1 MNLASDGERMDWKQ
15 DTKGE
20 FCKFQEGDTTM
31 NIRYDACLSMGLAV
45 LSLLLCAWPLAA
57 TATEIKVF
65 APGGVRSAL
74 LGASSSFERDT
85 GNKVN
90 FTFGTGGGIQKQV
103 AGGAP
108 ADVTVLPS
116 AGISDLER
124 KGLTAQDSRTAVGSV
139 GVGIGIKAG
148 APRPKIGTPEEFR
161 ESLLA
166 AKSITYADPARGG
179 TSGTYFATVVLPR
192 LGIVE
197 QLKSKTVLTAVG
209 EDAVRRVANG
219 DSEMVIVQSSEITA
233 IPGAELVGPLPKDL
247 QKNIPYATV
256 VLKTSKSPDAA
267 RAFVKYLVSPPGLAA
282 FRAAGFTPPDSSK

>member
-1 MNLASDGERMDWKQ
+1 
-15 DTKGE
+15 
-20 FCKFQEGDTTM
+20 M
-31 NIRYDACLSMGLAV
+31 NIQHCAPLSICLV
-45 LSLLLCAWPLAA
+45 VFSLLLWAWPSVAA
-57 TATEIKVF
+57 SAEIMVF

-74 LGASSSFERDT
+74 LGAAVSFERET
-85 GNKVN
+85 GNKVH

-116 AGISDLER
+116 AGIKDLEQ
-124 KGLTAQDSRTAVGSV
+124 KGLIAQDSRVAVGSV

-148 APRPKIGTPEEFR
+148 APRPKIDTAEEFR

-179 TSGTYFATVVLPR
+179 TSGTYFATVVLGR
-192 LGIVE
+192 LGIAE

-219 DSEMVIVQSSEITA
+219 ESEMVIVQASEITA
-233 IPGAELVGPLPKDL
+233 VPGAELVGPLPKEL
-247 QKNIPYATV
+247 QSNIPYAAV
-256 VLKTSKSPDAA
+256 VLKAGKSPDAA
-267 RAFVKYLVSPPGLAA
+267 TAFVKHLISPSGLAA
-282 FRAAGFTPPDSSK
+282 FRAAGFVLPDSPR

>member
-1 MNLASDGERMDWKQ
+1 MSIQCCAR
-15 DTKGE
+15 
-20 FCKFQEGDTTM
+20 
-31 NIRYDACLSMGLAV
+31 LSIGLSV
-45 LSLLLCAWPLAA
+45 FFLVLCAWASVVAA
-57 TATEIKVF
+57 AEIIVF

-74 LGASSSFERDT
+74 LGAAGAFERES
-85 GNKVN
+85 GIKVN

-116 AGISDLER
+116 AGVNDLEQ
-124 KGLTAQDSRTAVGSV
+124 KGFTAQDSRVAVGRV

-148 APRPKIGTPEEFR
+148 APRPKIGTAEEFR

-179 TSGTYFATVVLPR
+179 TSGTYFATVVLGR
-192 LGIVE
+192 LGIAE

-219 DSEMVIVQSSEITA
+219 DSEMVIVQASEITA
-233 IPGAELVGPLPKDL
+233 VPGAELVGPLPKEL
-247 QKNIPYATV
+247 QNDIPYAAV
-256 VLKTSKSPDAA
+256 VLKASKSPEAA
-267 RAFVKYLVSPPGLAA
+267 RAFVKYLISPSGVAA
-282 FRAAGFTPPDSSK
+282 FRAAGFVPPDSPK

>member
-1 MNLASDGERMDWKQ
+1 MAI
-15 DTKGE
+15 
-20 FCKFQEGDTTM
+20 
-31 NIRYDACLSMGLAV
+31 NIQHCAPLSICLV
-45 LSLLLCAWPLAA
+45 VFSLLLWAWPSVAA
-57 TATEIKVF
+57 SAEIMVF

-74 LGASSSFERDT
+74 LGAAASFERET

-116 AGISDLER
+116 AGIKDLEQ
-124 KGLTAQDSRTAVGSV
+124 KGLIAQDSRVAVGSV

-148 APRPKIGTPEEFR
+148 APRPKIGTAEEFR

-179 TSGTYFATVVLPR
+179 TSGTYFATVVLGR
-192 LGIVE
+192 LGIAE

-219 DSEMVIVQSSEITA
+219 DSEMVIVQASEITA
-233 IPGAELVGPLPKDL
+233 VPGAELVGPLPKDL
-247 QKNIPYATV
+247 QNNIPYAAV

-267 RAFVKYLVSPPGLAA
+267 RAFVKYLISPSGLAA
-282 FRAAGFTPPDSSK
+282 FRAAGFAAPDSSK

>member
-1 MNLASDGERMDWKQ
+1 MKIECWAHLA
-15 DTKGE
+15 
-20 FCKFQEGDTTM
+20 
-31 NIRYDACLSMGLAV
+31 IVLSV
-45 LSLLLCAWPLAA
+45 FSLLLGAWPLVAA
-57 TATEIKVF
+57 AGEIKVL

-74 LGASSSFERDT
+74 LGAASAFERET

-103 AGGAP
+103 AGGAL

-116 AGISDLER
+116 AGVTELER
-124 KGLTAQDSRTAVGSV
+124 KGLTLPDTRVAVGSV

-148 APRPKIGTPEEFR
+148 APRPKIGTAGEFR

-179 TSGTYFATVVLPR
+179 TSGTYFATVVLGR
-192 LGIVE
+192 LGIAE

-209 EDAVRRVANG
+209 EDAVRRVVNG
-219 DSEMVIVQSSEITA
+219 ESEMVVVQASEITA
-233 IPGAELVGPLPKDL
+233 VPGAELVGPLPKEL
-247 QKNIPYATV
+247 QNDIPYAAV
-256 VLKTSKSPDAA
+256 VLEASQARDGA

-282 FRAAGFTPPDSSK
+282 FRAAGFASPDSSK

>member
-1 MNLASDGERMDWKQ
+1 MSIQCCASLS
-15 DTKGE
+15 
-20 FCKFQEGDTTM
+20 
-31 NIRYDACLSMGLAV
+31 ICLSVFA
-45 LSLLLCAWPLAA
+45 LLLCAGPLVA
-57 TATEIKVF
+57 TAAEIMVY

-74 LGASSSFERDT
+74 LGAARSFERET

-116 AGISDLER
+116 AGITDLEQ
-124 KGLTAQDSRTAVGSV
+124 KGLTAQDSRVAVGSV
-139 GVGIGIKAG
+139 GVGIGIKGG
-148 APRPKIGTPEEFR
+148 ASRPQIGTPEEFR

-179 TSGTYFATVVLPR
+179 TSGTYFATVVLGR
-192 LGIVE
+192 LGIAE

-219 DSEMVIVQSSEITA
+219 DSEMVIVQASEITA
-233 IPGAELVGPLPKDL
+233 VPGAELVGPLPKDL
-247 QKNIPYATV
+247 QNDIPYAAV
-256 VLKTSKSPDAA
+256 VLKASKSPDAA
-267 RAFVKYLVSPPGLAA
+267 RAFVKYLISASGQAA
-282 FRAAGFTPPDSSK
+282 FRAAGFALPDLSK

>member
-1 MNLASDGERMDWKQ
+1 
-15 DTKGE
+15 
-20 FCKFQEGDTTM
+20 M
-31 NIRYDACLSMGLAV
+31 NIQYYPCLSIYLSV
-45 LSLLLCAWPLAA
+45 FSLLLCALPLAA
-57 TATEIKVF
+57 SAGEIMVF

-74 LGASSSFERDT
+74 LGAAMSFERET

-108 ADVTVLPS
+108 ADVTVIPS
-116 AGISDLER
+116 AGISDLEQ

-148 APRPKIGTPEEFR
+148 APHPKIGTSEEFR

-179 TSGTYFATVVLPR
+179 TSGTYFATVVLGR
-192 LGIVE
+192 LGIAE

-219 DSEMVIVQSSEITA
+219 DSEIVIVQASEITA
-233 IPGAELVGPLPKDL
+233 VPGAELVGPLPKDL
-247 QKNIPYATV
+247 QNDIPYSAV
-256 VLKTSKSPDAA
+256 VLKASKSSGAA
-267 RAFVKYLVSPPGLAA
+267 RAFVKYLISASGQAA
-282 FRAAGFTPPDSSK
+282 FRAAGFALPDPLK

>member
-1 MNLASDGERMDWKQ
+1 
-15 DTKGE
+15 
-20 FCKFQEGDTTM
+20 M
-31 NIRYDACLSMGLAV
+31 NIRYYGCLLIGSGIF
-45 LSLLLCAWPLAA
+45 SLLLCAWPLAA
-57 TATEIKVF
+57 TADEIMVF

-74 LGASSSFERDT
+74 LGAAASFERES

-116 AGISDLER
+116 AGITDLEQ
-124 KGLTAQDSRTAVGSV
+124 KGLTVQGSRVAVGSV

-148 APRPKIGTPEEFR
+148 APRPKIGTAEEFR

-179 TSGTYFATVVLPR
+179 TSGTYFATVVLGR
-192 LGIVE
+192 LGIAE

-219 DSEMVIVQSSEITA
+219 DSEMVIVQASEITA
-233 IPGAELVGPLPKDL
+233 VPGAELVGPLPKEL
-247 QKNIPYATV
+247 QNNIPYAAV
-256 VLKTSKSPDAA
+256 VLKASKSPDAA
-267 RAFVKYLVSPPGLAA
+267 RAFVKYLVSRSGLAA
-282 FRAAGFTPPDSSK
+282 FRAAGFAPPDSPQ

>member
-1 MNLASDGERMDWKQ
+1 MKILC
-15 DTKGE
+15 
-20 FCKFQEGDTTM
+20 F
-31 NIRYDACLSMGLAV
+31 ACLPIFPSVFFLF
-45 LSLLLCAWPLAA
+45 LCAFPLRA
-57 TATEIKVF
+57 TAAEIMVF

-74 LGASSSFERDT
+74 LGAAASFERET

-103 AGGAP
+103 AGGAV
-108 ADVTVLPS
+108 ADVTVLPV
-116 AGISDLER
+116 AGISDLEK
-124 KGLTAQDSRTAVGSV
+124 KGLTAPDSRVAVGSV

-179 TSGTYFATVVLPR
+179 TSGTYFATVVLGR

-197 QLKSKTVLTAVG
+197 QLKGKTVLTAVG

-233 IPGAELVGPLPKDL
+233 VPGAELVGPLPKEL
-247 QKNIPYATV
+247 QNDIPYAAV
-256 VLKTSKSPDAA
+256 VLKTGKEPDAA
-267 RAFVKYLVSPPGLAA
+267 RAFVRYLISPSGLAA
-282 FRAAGFTPPDSSK
+282 FRAAGFAFPGASK